1 MISTAA
7 NTGVANKNKNVG
19 FVIAVK
25 GRTKGE
31 MKIENVTLKSLL
43 VHAFQ

>member
-1 MISTAA
+1 MICTPVSI
-7 NTGVANKNKNVG
+7 GVANKNGNVVL
-19 FVIAVK
+19 VIAVK

-31 MKIENVTLKSLL
+31 MKIDNVILKSLL